1 MQKDIEREDEATTRA
16 SRSDDKAMK
25 DKRDDARR
33 MAEELIAE
41 EEHGAP
47 ASAMRAYLIA
57 AAIGLVLWAVIYFIW
72 RSL

>member
-16 SRSDDKAMK
+16 SRSNDKAMK

-47 ASAMRAYLIA
+47 GSAMRAYLIA